1 MRKHLA
7 AAGLERVVR
16 VLGSDTGH
24 KRGYPMRR
32 LLVFAVLLGA
42 LAIPLA
48 ALGATLEKGAGA
60 SCPDGTVG
68 RWEFVNNQTG
78 GAPAGNLDAVF
89 FLAEFGQEIHF
100 GPISP
105 DQATFGRVNNNTQ
118 KWTLFTN
125 NSARLVIA
133 STDLPGKLVLQSFSC
148 SPFA

>member
-1 MRKHLA
+1 
-7 AAGLERVVR
+7 
-16 VLGSDTGH
+16 
-24 KRGYPMRR
+24 MRR
-32 LLVFAVLLGA
+32 LLVVAVLFGA
-42 LAIPLA
+42 LAIPLV

-78 GAPAGNLDAVF
+78 GAPMGKLHAVF
-89 FLAEFGQEIHF
+89 FLAEYGANIDF
-100 GPISP
+100 GPVSP
-105 DQATFGRVNNNTQ
+105 DDATFGRVNKNTQ

-125 NSARLVIA
+125 NSARLVSA